1 MKARKYKRR
10 VVRYFKGLLLLV
22 LLYLCCTVG
31 YYFLPWQV
39 RKPVYMLSPKLN
51 RVLRLRGFK
60 IVEGWD
66 GLGLGGRDCR
76 ATIEPEH
83 RGDHVYGGY
92 PVQLDEL
99 TLLENEGYIVG
110 YSEPLRNPRW
120 VAYRIFDVPV
130 LNSGK
135 RSSFRID
142 YRTEAKV
149 PARAYSGSG
158 YDRGHMA
165 PNYAIATRYGSDG
178 QRETFLMSNI
188 VPQTPQIN
196 RHIWKDL
203 EMRVAKRYGRYFGEV
218 WVITGPVFK
227 EPVKRLSS
235 GVAIPSAYYKIMV
248 DETGGELRAKAFLIE
263 SNCPPYTRMKTR
275 LVSIDKIE
283 ALTGLD
289 FFPDLS
295 DETQSALESKPASRL
310 WPWLGSALRH
320 HPRLH

>member
-1 MKARKYKRR
+1 MKSKKHRFRVLRR
-10 VVRYFKGLLLLV
+10 FLVLLV
-22 LLYLCCTVG
+22 LLLLYLSCTVG

-66 GLGLGGRDCR
+66 GLGLWGRDCR
-76 ATIEPEH
+76 AAIDSGQ
-83 RGDHVYGGY
+83 RGDHAYGGY
-92 PVQLDEL
+92 PVQKDDL

-110 YSEPLRNPRW
+110 YSETLRNPLW
-120 VAYRIFDVPV
+120 VAYRIFDVST
-130 LNSGK
+130 LDSGS

-142 YRTEAKV
+142 HRTEAKV
-149 PARAYSGSG
+149 SARAYSGSG

-165 PNYAIATRYGSDG
+165 PNYAIATRYGADG

-188 VPQTPQIN
+188 IPQRPHVN

-218 WVITGPVFK
+218 WVITGPVFE

-235 GVAIPSAYYKIMV
+235 GVAIPSSYYKIMV
-248 DETGGELRAKAFLIE
+248 DETGGKLRAKAFLVAK
-263 SNCPPYTRMKTR
+263 NCPPYTRIKTQ
-275 LVSIDKIE
+275 LVSIDDLE
-283 ALTGLD
+283 VLTGLD
-289 FFPDLS
+289 FFPGLS
-295 DETQSALESKPASRL
+295 EEAQTALETKPATRL
-310 WPWLGSALRH
+310 WPWLGSALWH
-320 HPRLH
+320 H

>member
-1 MKARKYKRR
+1 MKLRNKRFR
-10 VVRYFKGLLLLV
+10 VVRRFRVLLLLV
-22 LLYLCCTVG
+22 LLYLCGTVG

-66 GLGLGGRDCR
+66 GLGLWGRDRR
-76 ATIEPEH
+76 AAIEPGH
-83 RGDHVYGGY
+83 RGDHAYGGY
-92 PVQLDEL
+92 PACGREL
-99 TLLENEGYIVG
+99 TLLENEGYVVG
-110 YSEPLRNPRW
+110 YSEPLRNPLW
-120 VAYRIFDVPV
+120 VAYRIFDVPS
-130 LNSGK
+130 LESGK
-135 RSSFRID
+135 RPGFRID
-142 YRTEAKV
+142 YRTESRVSQK
-149 PARAYSGSG
+149 AYSGSG

-165 PNYAIATRYGSDG
+165 PNYAIATRHGPDG

-188 VPQTPQIN
+188 IPQRPHVN

-218 WVITGPVFK
+218 WVVTGPVFK

-235 GVAIPSAYYKIMV
+235 GVAIPAAYYKIMV
-248 DETGGELRAKAFLIE
+248 DETGGKLRAKAFLVAG
-263 SNCPPYTRMKTR
+263 NCPPYTRIKTR
-275 LVSIDKIE
+275 LVSIDDLE

-295 DETQSALESKPASRL
+295 EETQSALESKPAGRL
-310 WPWLGSALRH
+310 WPWVGAALRH
-320 HPRLH
+320 R